1 MPLLV
6 LALLFV
12 VCGLSLQWLQTL
24 SAPAQGLDR
33 YAREYVRLALAAGQ
47 HSPED
52 VDAYFGDPALQPD
65 PKQAPLP
72 LADLQSKAHH
82 LSEQLLAMQAPD
94 SSDRRQRLLA
104 KLAQLSALLDLLQH
118 PKALGFVQEA
128 QQVYGLTVPSV
139 VPDTARYAIAQLDK
153 LLPGPGSLATRVQ
166 HYRDGFKLPADLRK
180 SVFEAALAECMRR
193 NSLHW
198 PLPAD
203 EALVIEWTRRTD
215 AAWHRYEGHHRS
227 RLQINPDAL
236 TYEEAAVDIACHEAY
251 PGHHTQFLLL
261 EQSQEP
267 QGLMLEDTV
276 VLLRTADSVRREG
289 AAELGIQLAFPMA
302 DRIVFE
308 RDVLFPLAGLPPAQ
322 ARQHVEVMHWVNEAS
337 SAIAPILAQ
346 YRDGQLSTAE
356 AAEQLQTYAVVT
368 NPAGLLAFTDEHGAY
383 AAGYTVARDALRQ
396 IVAPKPPEGSQVSW
410 QMLKQQLTQVIK
422 PELAE
427 TLR

>member
-1 MPLLV
+1 
-6 LALLFV
+6 
-12 VCGLSLQWLQTL
+12 
-24 SAPAQGLDR
+24 
-33 YAREYVRLALAAGQ
+33 
-47 HSPED
+47 
-52 VDAYFGDPALQPD
+52 
-65 PKQAPLP
+65 
-72 LADLQSKAHH
+72 
-82 LSEQLLAMQAPD
+82 
-94 SSDRRQRLLA
+94 
-104 KLAQLSALLDLLQH
+104 
-118 PKALGFVQEA
+118 
-128 QQVYGLTVPSV
+128 
-139 VPDTARYAIAQLDK
+139 
-153 LLPGPGSLATRVQ
+153 
-166 HYRDGFKLPADLRK
+166 
-180 SVFEAALAECMRR
+180 
-193 NSLHW
+193 
-198 PLPAD
+198 
-203 EALVIEWTRRTD
+203 
-215 AAWHRYEGHHRS
+215 
-227 RLQINPDAL
+227 
-236 TYEEAAVDIACHEAY
+236 
-251 PGHHTQFLLL
+251 
-261 EQSQEP
+261 
-267 QGLMLEDTV
+267 MLEDTV